1 MIAKDHELHV
11 TLERIARF
19 QAQVAH
25 LRSVEASAAHY
36 HAAASGFLAEIDCMQ
51 LEVRE
56 YLSLHPTALDTNAAI
71 PLEQIFCVFPLRHC
85 EHSHHLTACANGAGS
100 PQPAPGCRHPGCGHA
115 ERCRQTRCAVWC
127 NLACGLLLLRWFT
140 RIPSAS
146 SPTVGC
152 GGESLHKYL
161 ALEPTPNRLGSYVAP
176 VIGRGAP
183 RAFGVMNVSRCGV

>member
-1 MIAKDHELHV
+1 MIANDHELQV

-25 LRSVEASAAHY
+25 LRTVEANAANY
-36 HAAASGFLAEIDCMQ
+36 HATASGFFAEIDRMQ

-56 YLSLHPTALDTNAAI
+56 YLSLHPTALDTGAALPKESPYARRGQRARTRSRSTRRPRRYRRDTASLSGGM
-71 PLEQIFCVFPLRHC
+71 PLHWP
-85 EHSHHLTACANGAGS
+85 SCADGAGP

-127 NLACGLLLLRWFT
+127 NLACGLLLLRWLT
-140 RIPSAS
+140 RVPSAS

-152 GGESLHKYL
+152 GGGSLHKYHR
-161 ALEPTPNRLGSYVAP
+161 T
-176 VIGRGAP
+176 GAD
-183 RAFGVMNVSRCGV
+183 AQ